1 MFTLYINSS
10 RILYS
15 VHTVLLRMCGSQ
27 NKQRLFPY
35 TTQSGSYNRDEMC
48 LLRGANWGAKCITG

>member
-48 LLRGANWGAKCITG
+48 LLRGAN